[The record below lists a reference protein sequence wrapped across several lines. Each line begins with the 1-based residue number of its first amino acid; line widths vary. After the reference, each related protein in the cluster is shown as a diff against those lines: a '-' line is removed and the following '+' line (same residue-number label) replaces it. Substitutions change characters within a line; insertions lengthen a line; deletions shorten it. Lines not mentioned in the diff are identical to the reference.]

1 MKDKRKIN
9 FYDYL
14 DLRQIRTDWYF
25 HIKEIKKIR
34 EKCLYKEELTNILN
48 EFDKLYGNY
57 SELLGTIWK
66 ELDIKD

>member
-1 MKDKRKIN
+1 MRKIN

-14 DLRQIRTDWYF
+14 DLRRVRTDWYF
-25 HIKEIKKIR
+25 HKKEIDKIR
-34 EKCLYKEELTNILN
+34 SKCLYKEELTNILN
-48 EFDKLYGNY
+48 EFDKLYNNY